1 MPDTEMIK
9 PSIHVKTYHLIEVKQ
24 VECLDGYK
32 LKLLFDNG
40 VKKVVDLEKEMY
52 REVFEPLRD
61 INLFRQVR
69 VDPEIGTI
77 CWPNNADFAADT
89 LYEIGVDS

>member
-1 MPDTEMIK
+1 MK
-9 PSIHVKTYHLIEVKQ
+9 HVEY
-24 VECLDGYK
+24 LDGYR

-40 VKKVVDLEKEMY
+40 DKKIVNLEKELSG
-52 REVFEPLRD
+52 EIFEPLRD
-61 INLFRQVR
+61 LDLFKQVA

-89 LYEIGVDS
+89 LYDIGVDFNQ

>member
-1 MPDTEMIK
+1 MK
-9 PSIHVKTYHLIEVKQ
+9 SYHLIEVKH
-24 VECLDGYK
+24 VEYLDGYR

-40 VKKVVDLEKEMY
+40 DKKIVNLEKELSG
-52 REVFEPLRD
+52 EIFEPLRD
-61 INLFRQVR
+61 LDLFKQVA

-89 LYEIGVDS
+89 LYDIGVDFNQ